1 MKVPAA
7 TCGEASKHKEM
18 KKRDFHVVRIP
29 GSTPSGIRS
38 QDFRRTDRVG
48 DLMRSEIADLLLRRV
63 KDPRIGFVTVTGV
76 EVSPDL
82 RHAAVFV
89 SILDEGARAAETL
102 DALDRAA
109 GFLRTELG
117 RRMRMKYTPELMF
130 KQDDTPSRAGRI
142 EAMLEELNH
151 SKDQVEGDTDGDDR
165 D

>member
-1 MKVPAA
+1 MGARLP
-7 TCGEASKHKEM
+7 EM
-18 KKRDFHVVRIP
+18 
-29 GSTPSGIRS
+29 RS
-38 QDFRRTDRVG
+38 HGAFRRTDRVG

-109 GFLRTELG
+109 GFLRAELG

-142 EAMLEELNH
+142 EAMLEELNQA
-151 SKDQVEGDTDGDDR
+151 KDQVEGDTDGDHDR
-165 D
+165 G